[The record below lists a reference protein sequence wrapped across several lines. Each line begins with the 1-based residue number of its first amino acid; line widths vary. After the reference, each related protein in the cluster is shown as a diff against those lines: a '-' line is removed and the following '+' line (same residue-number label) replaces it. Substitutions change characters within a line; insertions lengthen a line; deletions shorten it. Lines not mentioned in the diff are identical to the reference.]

1 MGMITNVFD
10 DETHRALARTMLGSA
25 CAAFD
30 IEVATVEFG
39 PKRVEQNAFLCYL
52 ADPAIDG
59 LIGPLTAKSAVDHFK
74 RENPYGILQDSGKR
88 IAINV
93 HKLDTASEATFQM
106 FGDDGEDVLIPVWQR
121 NLLLTGATFTYR
133 VI

>member
-1 MGMITNVFD
+1 MTANVLD
-10 DETHRALARTMLGSA
+10 DEAHRALARSTLESA

-30 IEVATVEFG
+30 IEAAAVEFG
-39 PKRVEQNAFLCYL
+39 PRREEQNSFLCYL
-52 ADPAIDG
+52 ADPAVDG

-74 RENPYGILQDSGKR
+74 RYDPYGIRQDSGKR
-88 IAINV
+88 IAIDV
-93 HKLDTASEATFQM
+93 HELDTSSEATFQM

-121 NLLLTGATFTYR
+121 NLLLVCATFTYR